1 MMTDKNIN
9 YYKNSKLRERFISS
23 DAPLSLPFF
32 LPSSLLLFFFLF
44 LNCSGF
50 HGMFAKKGFSL

>member
-32 LPSSLLLFFFLF
+32 LPSSLLLF